1 MPSWR
6 EDMQRIVQSA
16 GGGQDS
22 VVFLFS
28 DTQIKDERFVEDISN
43 LLNSGEIPN
52 LYPPEDKLELLDYV
66 REQHGKRNRELADM
80 NPAALYNWFVART
93 RTQLHIVLAFSPI
106 GDAFRERLRKF
117 PSLINCCTID
127 WFTAWPNDALNAVA
141 EKFLGDIDLGD
152 SFADICAMCQTF
164 HSSVDKLGV
173 DFRTNLGRINYLTP
187 TSYLALIQAYK
198 NSLGHQREHVMGLVH
213 RYENGLVALND
224 AASAVGEM
232 QEELIALQPTLK
244 ESQKATKKL
253 LGELAEKLPGV
264 NAQKEK
270 VAADA
275 AEVQIEVDRVGGIKA
290 QCDLK
295 LGEAMPI
302 LNDAIASLDVLTVK
316 DIQMAGSFSKPPA
329 IIDFIVGAV
338 CVMMGIKAKKV
349 ADPDDP
355 SKKIEDWWT
364 PGKQMLKSGGK
375 LLDQLKGYD
384 KDNIDPKILKKI
396 RSTYISDERF
406 TVEKAAGA
414 SATMVGLVKWTRAMS
429 QYDEVVQI
437 VAPLRSALAVAEKE
451 LAAANAVL
459 DKKKA
464 ALKIV
469 VDDLNMLEAKL
480 AGAKAKKQQLEDQV
494 ADCEAKLIR
503 ARQLIESLG
512 GEKDRWTEEAKKQR
526 AAYVN
531 LTGDVLISAGV
542 IAYLG
547 PFTSVFRDRAINEWV
562 GLCQAK
568 GIPSSETVSLNATLG
583 DPVSAMTWKSQGLP
597 SDDFSIDNAIVVFNS
612 ERWPLLIDPEG
623 QGNRWIRNMEESR
636 GLQVIKLTNKNYLR
650 TLEFALPNGQPV
662 LLENVGE
669 VLDPTLEPLLLKQTF
684 AAAGVMNIRLG
695 DKDVEYADAFRFYI
709 TTKLR
714 NPHYLPEV
722 AVKVTLLNFMIT
734 PAGLQAQVLVKTVEL
749 ERPELAKT
757 ARSLVVEGAANA
769 TMLKELEDKILQTLA
784 AEGNILE
791 DVAAVDTLK
800 EAKETAKVI
809 EAKDRIAKK
818 TTADIAVVREG
829 YIPVAFRVQLL
840 FFCISSLF
848 FIEPVYAY
856 SLDWY
861 MRLYETA
868 TKQAEN
874 PKDLDA
880 RLESLKEYFTYS
892 LYKNIC
898 RSLLEKDKL
907 LFSFMLTVNIMKGN
921 GEMDNQEWLF
931 LLTGG
936 ISSGGGP
943 ENPCPDWL
951 PDKSWGELLR
961 LQALP
966 AFAGIADGFT
976 REAAEWKA
984 MYDKVEA
991 HTAPLPRQWNT
1002 KLSSFQKL
1010 MCLRCIRPDKIVL
1023 SVQNFIIEKLGEKF
1037 CKPPAFDLKACYE
1050 DSSVISPLIFIL
1062 SPGSDPQAGLDKLCD
1077 QMGVTIEYK
1086 ISLGQGQGEKA
1097 AKYIERA
1104 RKEGKWVELM
1114 NCHLAVSWMS
1124 DLEAI
1129 VENINE
1135 DNTHPAF
1142 RLWLT
1147 TYPSMDFPVSILQ
1160 NGVKMTNEPP
1170 KGLRANLIG
1179 SYLTDPIPNPD
1190 FWNDIDGGRGVR
1202 AEAFRKLIFGLTFF
1216 HAIIQERRHFGP
1228 LGWNIPYEFN
1238 ESDLRICVQQLSMF
1252 MKNAPV
1258 TVDEDGTETCIV
1270 PYNALR
1276 YTCGECNYGGRVT
1289 DDKDRRALHC
1299 ILRRFYAPVVVEVP
1313 NNVMSDSGT
1322 YIVPTDGAHKSYLQ
1336 QLDAWPL
1343 VSAPEVFSMHE
1354 NANITK
1360 DQKETS
1366 RLFASAI
1373 DTQGSSSGGG
1383 GGADRDDMVSAIAK
1397 DFASKLPGLYDMEL
1411 AEVKYPTLWENSMNT
1426 VIVQELER
1434 FNILIDKVRSD
1445 FQDVQLAIQGLV
1457 VMSGPLE
1464 KVANALYVG
1473 RVPMDANGNYFDIS
1487 YPSLKPLAG
1496 YMTDLFARLEFF
1508 EDWLTNGPPP
1518 NFWLSGFYFNQ
1529 AFLTGTL
1536 QVRRA
1541 LLSLARNLPASFCRA
1556 PTRAHARTLRIRTL

>member
-1 MPSWR
+1 MTVYSIYFNIYICC
-6 EDMQRIVQSA
+6 D
-16 GGGQDS
+16 
-22 VVFLFS
+22 
-28 DTQIKDERFVEDISN
+28 
-43 LLNSGEIPN
+43 
-52 LYPPEDKLELLDYV
+52 V
-66 REQHGKRNRELADM
+66 R
-80 NPAALYNWFVART
+80 
-93 RTQLHIVLAFSPI
+93 
-106 GDAFRERLRKF
+106 
-117 PSLINCCTID
+117 
-127 WFTAWPNDALNAVA
+127 
-141 EKFLGDIDLGD
+141 
-152 SFADICAMCQTF
+152 
-164 HSSVDKLGV
+164 
-173 DFRTNLGRINYLTP
+173 
-187 TSYLALIQAYK
+187 TSK
-198 NSLGHQREHVMGLVH
+198 
-213 RYENGLVALND
+213 
-224 AASAVGEM
+224 
-232 QEELIALQPTLK
+232 
-244 ESQKATKKL
+244 
-253 LGELAEKLPGV
+253 
-264 NAQKEK
+264 
-270 VAADA
+270 
-275 AEVQIEVDRVGGIKA
+275 
-290 QCDLK
+290 
-295 LGEAMPI
+295 
-302 LNDAIASLDVLTVK
+302 
-316 DIQMAGSFSKPPA
+316 
-329 IIDFIVGAV
+329 IIDYIVGAV
-338 CVMMGIKAKKV
+338 CVMMGIKPKRIP
-349 ADPDDP
+349 DPDDP
-355 SKKIEDWWT
+355 SKKIEDFWT
-364 PGKQMLKSGGK
+364 PGKQMLKTGAK

-396 RSTYISDERF
+396 RSHYINDERF

-414 SATMVGLVKWTRAMS
+414 SSTMVGFVKWTRAMS
-429 QYDEVVQI
+429 SYDEVVQI
-437 VAPLRSALAVAEKE
+437 VAPLRAALEVAEKE
-451 LAAANAVL
+451 LAEANAIL

-464 ALKIV
+464 ALKVV
-469 VDDLNMLEAKL
+469 VDDLNELEAKL
-480 AGAKAKKQQLEDQV
+480 AGANKKKKDLEDQV

-512 GEKDRWTEEAKKQR
+512 GEKDRWTEEAVKQR
-526 AAYVN
+526 AAYEN
-531 LTGDVLISAGV
+531 LTGDVLIAAGA

-547 PFTSVFRDRAINEWV
+547 PFTSDFRDRTIASWV
-562 GLCQAK
+562 ELCQSK
-568 GIPSSETVSLNATLG
+568 GIPSSEVVSLNSTLG

-597 SDDFSIDNAIVVFNS
+597 SDDFSIDNAIVIFNS

-636 GLQVIKLTNKNYLR
+636 GLHVIKLTGKNYLR

-695 DKDVEYADAFRFYI
+695 DKDVEYSDAFRFYI

-769 TMLKELEDKILQTLA
+769 KMLKELEDKILQTLA

-809 EAKDRIAKK
+809 EAKDRVAKK
-818 TTADIAVVREG
+818 TTADIALVREG

-840 FFCISSLF
+840 FFCISALF

-861 MRLYETA
+861 IRLYETA
-868 TKQAEN
+868 TRQAEAS
-874 PKDLDA
+874 KDLDVRMNA
-880 RLESLKEYFTYS
+880 LKEFFTFS

-907 LFSFMLTVNIMKGN
+907 LFSFMLTCKIMD
-921 GEMDNQEWLF
+921 GEGDLDQKEWLF

-951 PDKSWGELLR
+951 PSKSWGEIVR
-961 LQALP
+961 LSDIA
-966 AFAGIADGFT
+966 AFEGLKEGFA
-976 REAAEWKA
+976 REAAEWKV
-984 MYDKVEA
+984 MYDTVEA
-991 HTAPLPRQWNT
+991 HEAPLPRKWNT
-1002 KLSSFQKL
+1002 KLTLFQKL
-1010 MCLRCIRPDKIVL
+1010 MALRCIRPDKIVL
-1023 SVQNFIIEKLGEKF
+1023 AVQNFIIANVGEKY
-1037 CKPPAFDLKACYE
+1037 CKPPSFDLKACYE
-1050 DSSVISPLIFIL
+1050 DSSVIAPLIFIL

-1077 QMGVTIEYK
+1077 QMGVQLDYK

-1097 AKYIERA
+1097 ARYIEKA

-1129 VENINE
+1129 VESISE

-1147 TYPSMDFPVSILQ
+1147 TYPSKEFPVSILQ

-1179 SYLTDPIPNPD
+1179 SYLTDPILNPD
-1190 FWNDIDGGRGVR
+1190 FWNGIDGGRGPR

-1216 HAIIQERRHFGP
+1216 HAIIQERRNFGP

-1238 ESDLRICVQQLSMF
+1238 ESDLRICVKQLSMF
-1252 MKNAPV
+1252 MSDAPCTKNEEG
-1258 TVDEDGTETCIV
+1258 EDVCIV

-1299 ILRRFYAPVVVEVP
+1299 ILRRFYTSVVVEVP
-1313 NNVMSDSGT
+1313 NNPMSVSGN
-1322 YIVPTDGAHKSYLQ
+1322 YVVPTDGAHKSYLQ
-1336 QLDAWPL
+1336 QLDAWAL
-1343 VSAPEVFSMHE
+1343 VSAPEVFCMHE

-1360 DQKETS
+1360 DQKETNK
-1366 RLFASAI
+1366 LFASAL
-1373 DTQGSSSGGG
+1373 DSQGSSSSSDGGG
-1383 GGADRDDMVSAIAK
+1383 RDAAVMTIAAD
-1397 DFASKLPGLYDMEL
+1397 FETKLPGLYDMEL

-1434 FNILIDKVRSD
+1434 FNILVAKVRSD
-1445 FQDVQLAIQGLV
+1445 FLDVQLAIQGLV
-1457 VMSGPLE
+1457 VMSEPLE
-1464 KVANALYVG
+1464 KVANALYIG
-1473 RVPMDANGNYFDIS
+1473 RVPMDPDGNYFNCS

-1496 YMTDLFARLEFF
+1496 YMTDLFQRLEFMQ
-1508 EDWLTNGPPP
+1508 DWLDNGPPP

-1536 QVRRA
+1536 QVRNATSSVCFRPQKPHPCP
-1541 LLSLARNLPASFCRA
+1541 LTHPLTHSPTHPLP
-1556 PTRAHARTLRIRTL
+1556 LRSPAELCAKVHDSDRCGRV